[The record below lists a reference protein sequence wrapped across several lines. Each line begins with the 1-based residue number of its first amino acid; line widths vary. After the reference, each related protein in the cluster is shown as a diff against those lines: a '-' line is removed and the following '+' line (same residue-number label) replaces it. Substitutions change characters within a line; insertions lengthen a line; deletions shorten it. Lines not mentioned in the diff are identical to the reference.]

1 MKKEFKQTS
10 AIVKQILTDYPQT
23 RNSDNLLYV
32 KVVEKLNER
41 ALYKPFWDVM
51 ASMKELGLPCFET
64 VRRSRQKIQA
74 KYEHLRADET
84 VQNFRADLQEDYKK
98 ELSSLW

>member
-51 ASMKELGLPCFET
+51 ASMKEL
-64 VRRSRQKIQA
+64 
-74 KYEHLRADET
+74 
-84 VQNFRADLQEDYKK
+84 
-98 ELSSLW
+98 